1 MLRRTIAS
9 IEYWEK
15 YNVKEKTKIIS
26 LIKLHDVMEI
36 FLQFVKLKIFSALS
50 NFQEPLKLQKLNG
63 RLTLDRAFTYLID
76 YF

>member
-9 IEYWEK
+9 IEYCEK

-36 FLQFVKLKIFSALS
+36 FFYNFVFRDV
-50 NFQEPLKLQKLNG
+50 EPPGDSDGGDSPRDDQG
-63 RLTLDRAFTYLID
+63 DGS
-76 YF
+76 

>member
-36 FLQFVKLKIFSALS
+36 FFTILFFVM
-50 NFQEPLKLQKLNG
+50 
-63 RLTLDRAFTYLID
+63 
-76 YF
+76 